1 MLRKVL
7 TLAAVLALGGVAR
20 AADWPQ
26 WHGPNRDA
34 KSAETGL
41 LKSWPAEGPALL
53 WKAGGCGEGFGSL
66 AIAGGMVY
74 VLGDADGKT
83 NLVVFDANG
92 KPKGKVPFAPAV
104 KDQYS
109 GTRSTPTVD
118 KGLVYVSA
126 PAGVL
131 ACLDAKTLQGKW
143 SKEYQKDF
151 RGAVPGWKFA
161 DSPLVDG
168 DNVIIKPGGPDAT
181 IVAYSK
187 ANGNDAW
194 QSKGLSDGAE
204 YSSCIKV
211 TVGDVP
217 MIATLTNKGMVGVSA
232 KTGQF
237 LWRYD
242 RPANGT
248 ANCPTPVAE
257 GSRVFCAS
265 GYGQGGGAVDL
276 KVAGAAVQS
285 QQAWETKDMVCHHG
299 GYVLVDGFLYGNNGG
314 GWACIDWQSGQTKH
328 KKAGVGKGSLIYA
341 DGMLYCFSEG
351 GGKVGLVK
359 ADPADHKIVSQFAIP
374 KGGQG
379 ATWAH
384 PAISDGRL
392 YIRHGDFLYCY
403 DIKDKSAAPAPAAGE
418 AKGGAE
424 RVAEAAK

>member
-1 MLRKVL
+1 MLRRFF
-7 TLAAVLALGGVAR
+7 VLAVVTVGLSGAAR

-26 WHGPNRDA
+26 WRGPERDG

-41 LKSWPAEGPALL
+41 LKAWPAEGPTLL

-66 AIAGGMVY
+66 AIEGGLVY

-83 NLVVFDANG
+83 NLYVLDANDG
-92 KPKGKVPFAPAV
+92 KPKGKPVPFAPAV

-109 GTRSTPTVD
+109 GARSTPTVE
-118 KGLVYVSA
+118 KGMVYVSA

-131 ACLDAKTLQGKW
+131 ACIDAKTLQGKW
-143 SKEYQKDF
+143 SKDYKKDF
-151 RGAVPGWKFA
+151 KGAEPGWKFA

-168 DNVIIKPGGPDAT
+168 ENVIIKPGGRDAT
-181 IVAYSK
+181 IVAYNK
-187 ANGNDAW
+187 ANGNAAW
-194 QSKGLSDGAE
+194 QTKGLSDGAE

-217 MIATLTNKGMVGVSA
+217 MIVTLTNKGMVGVSA
-232 KTGQF
+232 KNGQP
-237 LWRYD
+237 LWQYA

-276 KVAGAAVQS
+276 KAAGAAVQS
-285 QQAWETKDMVCHHG
+285 QQAWETKDMNCHHG

-314 GWACIDWQSGQTKH
+314 GWACLDWKSGETKY
-328 KKAGVGKGSLIYA
+328 KAPGVGKGSIIYA

-359 ADPADHKIVSQFAIP
+359 AEPAGHKIISQFAIP

-379 ATWAH
+379 STWAH

-392 YIRHGDFLYCY
+392 YLRHGEFVYCY
-403 DIKDKSAAPAPAAGE
+403 DIKDKAGGEKSTEPA
-418 AKGGAE
+418 K
-424 RVAEAAK
+424 